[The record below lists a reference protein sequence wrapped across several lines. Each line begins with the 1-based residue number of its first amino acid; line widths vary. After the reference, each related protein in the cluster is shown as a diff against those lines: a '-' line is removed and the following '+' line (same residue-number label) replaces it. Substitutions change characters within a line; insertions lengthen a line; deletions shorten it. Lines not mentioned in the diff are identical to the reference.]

1 MKVKESKSA
10 KTICLD
16 EFDRF
21 PNISWYLVMQ
31 RDEKKDK
38 KRAYQLVL
46 GKLASKPHVLLRKRA
61 GARRAKGRKHYV
73 YNEHSVL
80 KVKIGRT

>member
-16 EFDRF
+16 EFGRF
-21 PNISWYLVMQ
+21 PNTSRYLVMR
-31 RDEKKDK
+31 RDEEKNKKC
-38 KRAYQLVL
+38 AYQLVL
-46 GKLASKPHVLLRKRA
+46 GKLASKPHVLLCKRA

-73 YNEHSVL
+73 YNGIPVL
-80 KVKIGRT
+80 EVKNGRM